1 MPNNDSENSQN
12 TEILE
17 VKNLTQKM
25 KAFGDIIPWNIRSRC
40 QELEIVICNSEQEIC
55 KIVAAG
61 FENLVELRKNN
72 DVYMVFK
79 VKTFAVYDNNAEVF
93 KEIVLKAPPFLKAE
107 NDSLQF
113 KAMIEV
119 QPRQDKIDVSLGF
132 NQMFAVVNPELI
144 LKFIKITEEVKKIV
158 EKSFTKAKVPVT
170 YTIVTTKLQLL
181 VQIQGIEVWIP
192 VFLSNPNTNIITI
205 SSSAMVIYNSFNT
218 TKKKYDSL

>member
-61 FENLVELRKNN
+61 FENLVDLRKNN

-119 QPRQDKIDVSLGF
+119 QPRQDKIDVSLGL

-181 VQIQGIEVWIP
+181 VQIQGIELWIP

-218 TKKKYDSL
+218 GLFFN

>member
-61 FENLVELRKNN
+61 FENLVDLRKNN

-119 QPRQDKIDVSLGF
+119 QPRQDKIDVSLGL

-181 VQIQGIEVWIP
+181 VQIQGIELWIP